1 MSTLPR
7 HLIALRYEQY
17 AQEYLRGLPPEHF
30 MEASAQAMQ
39 RAITLACLALLRLK
53 RRDVHVF
60 NEMLVQWPR
69 PRRRRPGQVV
79 PDNMVVLTLERIRA
93 DTSYNLPL
101 EPCGPFW
108 VLEYVS
114 KGSKRKDY
122 DDSFKKYERELKVLY
137 YLIFY
142 PETQDLTLYRHNDKR
157 YLSVKPNENERYA
170 IPELDLELAIVDGW
184 VRYWYRG
191 ELLPLPEELQRQV
204 DRLAREN
211 ERLTHQLNAAEQR
224 VSTAQQQI
232 SLAEQRANTAEQQT
246 VDLRQ
251 LLAEREAELARL
263 RSGAEARDRP
273 GRRKK
278 NGTA

>member
-1 MSTLPR
+1 MSTALPR

-17 AQEYLRGLPPEHF
+17 AQEYLRSLPLEHF

-53 RRDVHVF
+53 RRDFHLF

-79 PDNMVVLTLERIRA
+79 PDNMVVLTHERIRA

-108 VLEYVS
+108 VMEYVS
-114 KGSKRKDY
+114 KGSARKDY
-122 DDSFKKYERELKVLY
+122 EDSYRKYERELKVPY

-142 PETQDLTLYRHNDKR
+142 PDTGDLSLYRHNGKR
-157 YLSVKPNENERYA
+157 YVSVKPNEHGRYA

-184 VRYWYRG
+184 VRYWYQG
-191 ELLPLPEELQRQV
+191 ELLPLPEELQQQV
-204 DRLAREN
+204 DRLKREN
-211 ERLTHQLNAAEQR
+211 DVLKRRTGEL
-224 VSTAQQQI
+224 
-232 SLAEQRANTAEQQT
+232 EQQT
-246 VDLRQ
+246 GQ
-251 LLAEREAELARL
+251 LQQRVTEQEEELARL
-263 RSGAEARDRP
+263 RAELAQRRNGSRRRNGGA
-273 GRRKK
+273 
-278 NGTA
+278 